1 MGSTV
6 KYLSQDDMKIK
17 ASQRVFKMFEGA
29 PFISIKY
36 FRTYA
41 LAYCQ
46 HKDGVKEHVMI
57 DYDDFIPEGQH
68 GLAMQYINAME
79 A

>member
-1 MGSTV
+1 METTV

-36 FRTYA
+36 FSTYA

>member
-1 MGSTV
+1 METTV
-6 KYLSQDDMKIK
+6 KYLSQYDMKIK

-41 LAYCQ
+41 LA
-46 HKDGVKEHVMI
+46 
-57 DYDDFIPEGQH
+57 
-68 GLAMQYINAME
+68 
-79 A
+79 